1 VNAPAG
7 FAPVINVQPADATV
21 TNGTPIIL
29 SLSASGTQPLG
40 FQWFKNGAII
50 PGATGIIFSI
60 SGAQSGDEGNYSAVV
75 TNNAG
80 TAASS
85 IAVVRVVVPPSIA
98 TQPASQPAVVGSN
111 VQLSVGVNG
120 TAPFRFQWRKAGALI
135 AGATD
140 SALALNAVQ
149 LADAGAYSV
158 TVSNP
163 AGLTNS
169 AAATLTV
176 VPPGPASRLSNL
188 SVRTTLIAGQIVIVG
203 IAVDGGTRDVLVR
216 AVGPGLASFG
226 LTTAMADPRLE
237 LFRGQ
242 TLVLANDDWPAAL
255 APTFAAAGAFA
266 LPLGSRD
273 AAFRQGLDGG
283 FSIQARG
290 TGPGVVLVEA
300 YDNVR
305 PTRLMLLDSTVSLE
319 NASPILTA
327 ESQVIFSFF

>member
-1 VNAPAG
+1 
-7 FAPVINVQPADATV
+7 
-21 TNGTPIIL
+21 
-29 SLSASGTQPLG
+29 
-40 FQWFKNGAII
+40 
-50 PGATGIIFSI
+50 
-60 SGAQSGDEGNYSAVV
+60 
-75 TNNAG
+75 
-80 TAASS
+80 
-85 IAVVRVVVPPSIA
+85 
-98 TQPASQPAVVGSN
+98 
-111 VQLSVGVNG
+111 VQLSVGVDG
-120 TAPFRFQWRKAGALI
+120 TAPVRFQWRKAGALC

-140 SALALNAVQ
+140 SALALDAVR

-163 AGLTNS
+163 AGLSNS

-188 SVRTTLIAGQIVIVG
+188 SVRTTLAAGQIVIVG

-300 YDNVR
+300 YDIGTGNTPRLINVSAR
-305 PTRLMLLDSTVSLE
+305 NRVGTGDDILIAGFNIEGTGTKQLLIRAVGPGLAAFGVTGVLVDPRLELFTGAGTRVTENDNWAASLAPTFSAVGAFGLTVGSPDAALLTTLPPGSYSV
-319 NASPILTA
+319 
-327 ESQVIFSFF
+327 QVRGADGGTGEALVEIYEVP